1 MSIAVVVLVPLGVYA
16 EGARMMSGVVLCD
29 VGGAVPCHWR
39 PCLMSPRALFNCY
52 LFDVTICVE
61 HTDFFSTPSCGFQV
75 FRAQCVC
82 ESDTH
87 ATEHDPPAKAPYR
100 RNCVVHSICSETCVR
115 SAVCDV
121 VGSLRLCIFIIRF
134 AMSLRCH
141 RNAPQTHTVKPCAC
155 QLFPSSCPFVFL
167 LVALFRSMSR
177 WCAGVLTVSVSVGV
191 EQFAGKRWRGLQ
203 VPPAAEATDDLDR

>member
-1 MSIAVVVLVPLGVYA
+1 M
-16 EGARMMSGVVLCD
+16 
-29 VGGAVPCHWR
+29 PCHWR

-61 HTDFFSTPSCGFQV
+61 RTDFFSTPSLCVPV

-87 ATEHDPPAKAPYR
+87 ATEHDPSAKAPYR

-141 RNAPQTHTVKPCAC
+141 RNAPTDTHSEAVRMSAVSIKLPLRLSPCRT
-155 QLFPSSCPFVFL
+155 LSL
-167 LVALFRSMSR
+167 H
-177 WCAGVLTVSVSVGV
+177 VSVVCRSPDGV
-191 EQFAGKRWRGLQ
+191 RKCRRGPVRWGKRWRGLQ